1 MSVWADIHHR
11 SNGGQLRKEDP
22 LKTNI
27 LRESAANT
35 SLTLDE
41 LLQIEKQLKALHDT
55 PAWYNV
61 VAPPSFSWV
70 NCGDKVHLSE
80 ERKTYLQ
87 LFIDNKLLPEREE
100 DRDERMV
107 KELGLIRVLGEY
119 KEGVI
124 TLYISNIKDVAQEQN
139 APGLCGE
146 PGHDPFISVVQYV
159 YLHEFMHAFFDR
171 QEKEGYEYNR
181 EKEEAF
187 AEFGALLFLQCLVN
201 TKRNED
207 ASPIASKEELEW
219 AIRHVE
225 RKKGVLECY
234 SRGAT
239 LFKLFGQDN
248 ELAKIILESYPK
260 ALK

>member
-1 MSVWADIHHR
+1 MSVWADIHKR
-11 SNGGQLRKEDP
+11 ANGNQIKKEDQ

-27 LRESAANT
+27 LRESAIET

-41 LLQIEKQLKALHDT
+41 LLLIEKQLKALHDT
-55 PAWYNV
+55 PAWYNA

-70 NCGDKVHLSE
+70 NCGDEVQLSD

-139 APGLCGE
+139 APGPCGV
-146 PGHDPFISVVQYV
+146 PGHHPFISVMRYV
-159 YLHEFMHAFFDR
+159 YLHELMHAFFHR
-171 QEKEGYEYNR
+171 KENEGS
-181 EKEEAF
+181 
-187 AEFGALLFLQCLVN
+187 LLFLQCLVN
-201 TKRNED
+201 TV
-207 ASPIASKEELEW
+207 ASKEELEW

-239 LFKLFGQDN
+239 LFKQFGQDK
-248 ELAKIILESYPK
+248 ERAKKMLEAYPEDIDK
-260 ALK
+260 I